1 MLDEYPF
8 MFKKVGERIQYIN
21 VNLKFR
27 AEKNSPFHKSV
38 ETHKSNSIL
47 ASTKIV
53 SEPHSETGAILA
65 NLGDIFLNDIEK
77 ITMKSQGV
85 YSFDKK
91 DSYFKEIKSLPEYL
105 QPKILSAVAYVN
117 SVAPNLN
124 KAVERINTIRE
135 HLSDK
140 EVMWVMS
147 LLTFE
152 KLLDIVKDSKEFE
165 NYTTTMKER
174 TIQ

>member
-1 MLDEYPF
+1 M
-8 MFKKVGERIQYIN
+8 KHRT
-21 VNLKFR
+21 LK
-27 AEKNSPFHKSV
+27 A
-38 ETHKSNSIL
+38 
-47 ASTKIV
+47 
-53 SEPHSETGAILA
+53 
-65 NLGDIFLNDIEK
+65 
-77 ITMKSQGV
+77 
-85 YSFDKK
+85 
-91 DSYFKEIKSLPEYL
+91 LPEYL

-117 SVAPNLN
+117 ECAPNLN

-152 KLLDIVKDSKEFE
+152 KLLDIVKDSKEFD
-165 NYTTTMKER
+165 NYTTTMKAR

>member
-1 MLDEYPF
+1 M
-8 MFKKVGERIQYIN
+8 KHRT
-21 VNLKFR
+21 LK
-27 AEKNSPFHKSV
+27 A
-38 ETHKSNSIL
+38 
-47 ASTKIV
+47 
-53 SEPHSETGAILA
+53 
-65 NLGDIFLNDIEK
+65 
-77 ITMKSQGV
+77 
-85 YSFDKK
+85 
-91 DSYFKEIKSLPEYL
+91 LPEYL

-117 SVAPNLN
+117 EVAPNLN

-152 KLLDIVKDSKEFE
+152 KLLDIVKDSQEF
-165 NYTTTMKER
+165 NDHTKSMKAR